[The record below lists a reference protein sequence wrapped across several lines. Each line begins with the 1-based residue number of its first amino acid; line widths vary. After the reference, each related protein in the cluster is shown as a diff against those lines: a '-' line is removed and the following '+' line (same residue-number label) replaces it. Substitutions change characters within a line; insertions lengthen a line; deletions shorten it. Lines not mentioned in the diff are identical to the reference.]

1 MALLSSRI
9 FFCLCAPILAGSAL
23 LADTTTYTYDD
34 AGRLT
39 TVVYPNGKTITYTYD
54 KAGNL
59 LTRQVSAPGGQASKV
74 AKPSAKKEER
84 TGGKRAH

>member
-1 MALLSSRI
+1 MALWSSRI
-9 FFCLCAPILAGSAL
+9 FFCLCVPVLASTAL

-39 TVVYPNGKTITYTYD
+39 QVAYPSGKTITYTYD

-59 LTRQVSAPGGQASKV
+59 LTRQVSAPGGQTAKM
-74 AKPSAKKEER
+74 AKPPIKKEDR
-84 TGGKRAH
+84 AGGKHAQ

>member
-1 MALLSSRI
+1 MALLSSRM
-9 FFCLCAPILAGSAL
+9 FFRLCGPVLACTAL

-39 TVVYPNGKTITYTYD
+39 QVVYPNGKTISYTYD

-59 LTRQVSAPGGQASKV
+59 LTRQVSAPGGQAAKA

-84 TGGKRAH
+84 TGGKHAQ

>member
-9 FFCLCAPILAGSAL
+9 FFSLCVPVLAATAL

-39 TVVYPNGKTITYTYD
+39 QVAYSNGKTITYTYD

-59 LTRQVSAPGGQASKV
+59 LTRQVSAPDNRAPKMSKQ
-74 AKPSAKKEER
+74 PLKKQDLA
-84 TGGKRAH
+84 GDKHAQ

>member
-1 MALLSSRI
+1 VALLSSRI
-9 FFCLCAPILAGSAL
+9 FLCLCVPVLAATAL

-39 TVVYPNGKTITYTYD
+39 QVVYPNGKTITYVYD

-59 LTRQVSAPGGQASKV
+59 LSRQVASPGAQA
-74 AKPSAKKEER
+74 AKEKQPAKKQER
-84 TGGKRAH
+84 RGGSDAR

>member
-1 MALLSSRI
+1 VALLSSRI
-9 FFCLCAPILAGSAL
+9 LFWLCAPVLACTAL

-39 TVVYPNGKTITYTYD
+39 QVVYPNGKTISYTYD

-59 LTRQVSAPGGQASKV
+59 LTRQVSAPGGQA
-74 AKPSAKKEER
+74 AKMAKTPLKKEDR
-84 TGGKRAH
+84 TGGKHAQ

>member
-9 FFCLCAPILAGSAL
+9 LFCLCAPVLACTAL

-39 TVVYPNGKTITYTYD
+39 QVVYPNGKTISYTYD

-59 LTRQVSAPGGQASKV
+59 LTRQVSAPGGQAAKL
-74 AKPSAKKEER
+74 AKPALKKSER
-84 TGGKRAH
+84 TGGQHAQ